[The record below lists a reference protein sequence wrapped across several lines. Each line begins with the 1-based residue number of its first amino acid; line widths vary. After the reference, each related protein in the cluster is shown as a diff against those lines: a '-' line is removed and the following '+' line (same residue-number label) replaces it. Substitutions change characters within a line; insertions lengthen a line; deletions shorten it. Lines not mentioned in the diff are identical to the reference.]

1 MSLKVNNTKYAELL
15 VNRVLS
21 LQEVDLTKV
30 MIKLYVLSVPAAA
43 TGATALYLL
52 NQVAN
57 VWVLSNQ

>member
-1 MSLKVNNTKYAELL
+1 MSLKVNNTTYAELL

-52 NQVAN
+52 NLVAN